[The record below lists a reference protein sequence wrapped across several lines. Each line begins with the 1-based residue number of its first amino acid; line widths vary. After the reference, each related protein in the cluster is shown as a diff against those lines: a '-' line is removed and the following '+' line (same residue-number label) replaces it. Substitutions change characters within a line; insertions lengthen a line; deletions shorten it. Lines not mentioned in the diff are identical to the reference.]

1 MRALV
6 LFLTIALFL
15 AGNWLGQLA
24 FAQSTPDG
32 VKPPPPSQPTQSTA
46 DGTKPMK
53 WTDWKGWVNP
63 GPLSKAHAFLED
75 KCESCHVP
83 YKGPEPTACL
93 SCHADNPRLLEVQ
106 DTAFHANVGTCS
118 GCHVEHQGED
128 RRPINMDHSM
138 LVKAGASWAAKTAD
152 SAPNTAKTD
161 KTPSIVADLQRY
173 LDGIEHGKAN
183 GGSAPEAEVL
193 QCSSC
198 HAKQDP
204 HQNRFGSEC
213 ATCHTTK
220 VWSIPE
226 FVHPSPNSR
235 DCNQCHEAPPSH
247 YMEHF
252 TMMSQQIARRP
263 DAKVEDCQACHLTNS
278 WNDIAGVGWSKV
290 H

>member
-1 MRALV
+1 MRTLV
-6 LFLTIALFL
+6 LVFTIALFL
-15 AGNWLGQLA
+15 AGNWLGHIA
-24 FAQSTPDG
+24 YAQSAPDG
-32 VKPPPPSQPTQSTA
+32 IKSAQSAPSGAKPAT
-46 DGTKPMK
+46 

-63 GPLSKAHAFLED
+63 GPLSKAHAFLAD
-75 KCESCHVP
+75 KCESCHTP
-83 YKGPEPTACL
+83 YKGPDPKACL
-93 SCHADNPRLLEVQ
+93 SCHADNPRLLEMQ
-106 DTAFHANVGTCS
+106 NTAFHANIGTCS

-128 RRPINMDHSM
+128 RRPINMDHQV
-138 LVKAGASWAAKTAD
+138 LAKAGVTWSTKM
-152 SAPNTAKTD
+152 SEGAPDAGKTD
-161 KTPSIVADLQRY
+161 KMPSIVADLQHY
-173 LDGIEHGKAN
+173 LAGIEHSKTSGI
-183 GGSAPEAEVL
+183 APEAEVL

-198 HAKQDP
+198 HAKQNP
-204 HQNRFGSEC
+204 HQNLLGSEC

-226 FVHPSPNSR
+226 FVHPSPNTR
-235 DCNQCHEAPPSH
+235 DCNQCHQAPPSH